1 VSRTQPSAPVYL
13 PARAIGAGDASLD
26 DGLRKVNER
35 KLLALQRGWTM
46 TLLRGLDRAIEFAGA
61 TPLTEVVA
69 KTWCTLARE
78 HERVRRVLDANIE
91 RSSQLRNA
99 TDLEYR
105 MLALAAGLAGLDDEV
120 RLTAQVGQR
129 FRDSILLGDSSHDV
143 GPTPRSE
150 MA

>member
-1 VSRTQPSAPVYL
+1 
-13 PARAIGAGDASLD
+13 
-26 DGLRKVNER
+26 
-35 KLLALQRGWTM
+35 M

-120 RLTAQVGQR
+120 QLTAQVGQR